1 MGRFMKN
8 RDAKPSLFGL
18 GPSFLLRPQ
27 PRGVYGWEHMSE
39 VSSSSSITTS
49 GRIVRAALII
59 FPFGTVVLGV
69 ASFGFWWWKRE
80 QVDERSYAYSV
91 ALRRQM
97 TPQAL
102 ERYVSILGDVLNQP
116 EGERQAAVASFLE
129 SSMSPENMGY
139 NPKRDRF
146 ISQGLEQSNVEI
158 ELTGRQRPRELRLI
172 LVPYG
177 IKARQVAE
185 VQALAGLMALAHEVT
200 GERGE
205 ATLRFVAVPWEV
217 RDQSGRTALTRLADS
232 VREKSEKVMRI
243 TVLGGAGDTV
253 LEEIRQAFGAAQTG
267 VIVESLPETQD
278 VSSTLGAMQALRQK
292 L

>member
-1 MGRFMKN
+1 
-8 RDAKPSLFGL
+8 
-18 GPSFLLRPQ
+18 
-27 PRGVYGWEHMSE
+27 MSE
-39 VSSSSSITTS
+39 ATATSSITTS

-80 QVDERSYAYSV
+80 KVEERSYAYSV

-97 TPQAL
+97 TPQAM
-102 ERYVSILGDVLNQP
+102 ERYASILNEVLNQP
-116 EGERQAAVASFLE
+116 EFERQAAVASFLE

-146 ISQGLEQSNVEI
+146 ISGQGIEQSNVEV

-177 IKARQVAE
+177 AKARQSAE
-185 VQALAGLMALAHEVT
+185 VLALSGLMALAHEMT
-200 GERGE
+200 GERSDS
-205 ATLRFVAVPWEV
+205 TLRFVAVPWEL
-217 RDQSGRTALTRLADS
+217 RDQSGRTALTRVADA
-232 VREKSEKVMRI
+232 VRERSEKVMKI
-243 TVLGGAGDTV
+243 TVLGGAEPSV
-253 LEEIRQAFGAAQTG
+253 LNEIRQAFGSEQTG
-267 VIVESLPETQD
+267 VVVESLPETSD
-278 VSSTLGAMQALRQK
+278 VSSTLGAMQALKTK

>member
-1 MGRFMKN
+1 MKN

-18 GPSFLLRPQ
+18 APSFLLRPQ
-27 PRGVYGWEHMSE
+27 LRGVYGWEHMSE

-102 ERYVSILGDVLNQP
+102 ERYVSILGEVLNQP
-116 EGERQAAVASFLE
+116 DGERQAAVASFLE

-146 ISQGLEQSNVEI
+146 IN
-158 ELTGRQRPRELRLI
+158 LRLM

-177 IKARQVAE
+177 IKARQAAE
-185 VQALAGLMALAHEVT
+185 VQALAGLMALAHELT

-243 TVLGGAGDTV
+243 TVLGGVGDTV

-278 VSSTLGAMQALRQK
+278 VSTTLGAMQALRQK